1 MKKQLEPGDSHE
13 QLPDDGIKH
22 LLIEVGMGME
32 KINGKAWTAH
42 PIHNFAMETESRK
55 GQKQQDWAKNVDG
68 RVVLVELVEPRLTAG
83 SYKNVTKKHN
93 GHHDCGIEKEIEF
106 GLMQRES
113 RTMDAEITCQQIETD
128 EEQRRA
134 TSVEPLVVANP
145 TVKEHQ
151 SEQGEEEHS
160 LFFRFGILRKS
171 VEQRRK
177 NEQYKVSAHEP
188 ISVRQ

>member
-1 MKKQLEPGDSHE
+1 
-13 QLPDDGIKH
+13 
-22 LLIEVGMGME
+22 
-32 KINGKAWTAH
+32 
-42 PIHNFAMETESRK
+42 
-55 GQKQQDWAKNVDG
+55 
-68 RVVLVELVEPRLTAG
+68 
-83 SYKNVTKKHN
+83 
-93 GHHDCGIEKEIEF
+93 
-106 GLMQRES
+106 MQRES

-151 SEQGEEEHS
+151 AEQGEEEHS
-160 LFFRFGILRKS
+160 LFFRCGILRES
-171 VEQRRK
+171 VEQRRQ